1 MATSTACADRM
12 RRGACGDCTRVE
24 PCRALFAILFGQAA
38 PSQPRKGERREG
50 RFESPKNPLLT
61 MLNQVARAIETSARQ
76 HSKGES
82 RNAPEAGS
90 PARQEVRVSQA
101 RLAEAPE
108 GSFHR
113 AIEQRI
119 EPMLERGP
127 ARIQD
132 VARALGCSRQTLYR
146 RLKQEGVTF
155 AELLDGLRRR
165 LGLLYVRE
173 RGMPVKEAAYRL
185 GFSEPAAFSRAY
197 KRWTGSSPRRMN
209 S

>member
-1 MATSTACADRM
+1 
-12 RRGACGDCTRVE
+12 
-24 PCRALFAILFGQAA
+24 
-38 PSQPRKGERREG
+38 
-50 RFESPKNPLLT
+50 
-61 MLNQVARAIETSARQ
+61 MLGQVARVIEESARQ
-76 HSKGES
+76 QGEAPS
-82 RNAPEAGS
+82 AAAPESAPALRQNS
-90 PARQEVRVSQA
+90 PLRETRD
-101 RLAEAPE
+101 AEAPE
-108 GSFHR
+108 GSFR
-113 AIEQRI
+113 REIEQRL

-127 ARIQD
+127 VRIED

-165 LGLLYVRE
+165 LGLVYVRE
-173 RGMPVKEAAYRL
+173 RGMSVKEAAYRL